1 LNAEIRKHK
10 QDKPDSS
17 SSLQWAKIKSVYG
30 ALIPY
35 IQEKSNVPAPVMSA
49 MHDYL
54 GLLHRTCGTLAGANE
69 QKRLLFIAPILVHV
83 CGVLNDIE
91 ILCEEVIE
99 GRHIEVNG
107 RFEFVL
113 KRGGKRVCILEA
125 KKDDMDQGLVQNL
138 LGMEALADI
147 ENAHT
152 VYGIVS
158 NYLEWMFI
166 TSLDSEIKMELT
178 TLAFANGIP
187 AEASLADIAGKIL
200 SMLS

>member
-1 LNAEIRKHK
+1 VH
-10 QDKPDSS
+10 
-17 SSLQWAKIKSVYG
+17 
-30 ALIPY
+30 
-35 IQEKSNVPAPVMSA
+35 
-49 MHDYL
+49 
-54 GLLHRTCGTLAGANE
+54 E